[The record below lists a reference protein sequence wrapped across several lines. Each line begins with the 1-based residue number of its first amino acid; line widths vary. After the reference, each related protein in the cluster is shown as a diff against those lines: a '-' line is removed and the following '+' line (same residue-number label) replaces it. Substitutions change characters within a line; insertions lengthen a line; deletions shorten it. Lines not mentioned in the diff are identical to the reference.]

1 MRSYKKI
8 TALLVALMLLFVP
21 FVMTAC
27 QESTGTEDKTEY
39 ESVSGKCYVFAGM
52 SADDEEYDEE
62 LLKEMFRIQ
71 DLSEYLTI
79 KFEEDGTAKVA
90 FLLYGDKAVLGKW
103 TEKNGQINID
113 LGKLDNMNLTMD
125 ENGIL
130 STVYAEDDD
139 EFLITLQKTEDIPDT
154 VAEDAETV
162 DPEKEAVVDEPED
175 GDMEDLII
183 D

>member
-1 MRSYKKI
+1 
-8 TALLVALMLLFVP
+8 
-21 FVMTAC
+21 MTAC
-27 QESTGTEDKTEY
+27 AKSTGIEDKTEY

-52 SADDEEYDEE
+52 SSEDEEFDEA

-79 KFEEDGTAKVA
+79 MFEEDGTAKVA
-90 FLLYGDKAVLGKW
+90 FMLYGDKAVEGKW

-113 LGKLDNMNLTMD
+113 LGKLDNMNLSMD
-125 ENGIL
+125 EDGVL

-139 EFLITLQKTEDIPDT
+139 EFFITLQKTDDIPDS
-154 VAEDAETV
+154 VAEGAETV
-162 DPEKEAVVDEPED
+162 DVDEEIVID
-175 GDMEDLII
+175 DDEGMEDLVI